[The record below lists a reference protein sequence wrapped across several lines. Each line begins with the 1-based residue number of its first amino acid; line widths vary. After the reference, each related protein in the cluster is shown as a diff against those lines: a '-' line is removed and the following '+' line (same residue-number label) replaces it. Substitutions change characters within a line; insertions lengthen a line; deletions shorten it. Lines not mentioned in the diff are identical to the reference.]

1 MYSLLPGLVAGLFL
15 LHGAYVIATRG
26 FNQVS
31 GSYFL
36 LCLTTFF
43 WQASWAVLFQVR
55 DPALAD
61 ALVHFGYLMIIF
73 LPTSLYMLLA
83 EISERPA
90 ERRGVALSYG
100 LALVLAL
107 LDMST
112 DLFIAGRYDYFFGFY
127 PKAGPL
133 HWMHVLQTAVVVS
146 RGLWLAWSAMQQ
158 ASGEKRERL
167 RLCVASVLIYFL
179 AAVDYLCNYGI
190 ALYPPGVL
198 FIATSLGLIALAVM
212 RYRLMSPVTIAAT
225 VAHEMR
231 TPLASIR
238 LLAET
243 LHQWLPELDRGYR
256 AAVAAGLHQEQPA
269 APGFPR
275 LSRMADAIS
284 RQVERSNLVI
294 DMMLACGSAEHMDT
308 ACFKPCSMAACV
320 QAALDGYPFRE
331 RDRARVSTRIEA
343 DFQFTGTEPL
353 MVFVLYNLLKNALY
367 AIDAANKGDICIA
380 LSTSGGHHLLSVR
393 DTGLGIR
400 RGDLPQIFETFFT
413 TKPGHGA
420 GLGLAFCRRVVE
432 SFGGSMACDSVEGAY
447 TVFEMRFA
455 PLRARDQP
463 RPGELATVNS

>member
-31 GSYFL
+31 GSYLL

-55 DPALAD
+55 DPVLAD

-73 LPTSLYMLLA
+73 LPTTLYMLLV
-83 EISERPA
+83 EIAVRPA
-90 ERRGVALSYG
+90 DRRGVALSYG

-112 DLFIAGRYDYFFGFY
+112 DLFIDGRHDYFFGFY
-127 PKAGPL
+127 PRAGPL
-133 HWMHVLQTAVVVS
+133 HWVHMLQTAVVVC
-146 RGLWLAWSAMQQ
+146 RGLWLAWSAMRQ
-158 ASGEKRERL
+158 ASGEQRTRL

-190 ALYPPGVL
+190 ALYPPGVI
-198 FIATSLGLIALAVM
+198 FIAASLGLIALAVM
-212 RYRLMSPVTIAAT
+212 RYQLMSPVTIAAS

-256 AAVAAGLHQEQPA
+256 AAVAAGLHHALPA
-269 APGFPR
+269 APGFSR
-275 LSRMADAIS
+275 LSKMADAIT

-294 DMMLACGSAEHMDT
+294 DMMLACACAEHIDP
-308 ACFKPCSMAACV
+308 AGFVRCSMADCV

-331 RDRARVSTRIEA
+331 RDRARVVARIDD
-343 DFQFTGTEPL
+343 DFHFIGTEPL

-367 AIDAANKGDICIA
+367 AIDAANKGEIRIT
-380 LSTSGGHHLLSVR
+380 LSTSDGRHLLSVR
-393 DTGLGIR
+393 DTGAGIR
-400 RGDLPQIFETFFT
+400 RADLPHIFETFFT
-413 TKPGHGA
+413 TRPGHGA

-432 SFGGSMACDSVEGAY
+432 SFGGRMDCDSIEGAY
-447 TVFEMRFA
+447 TVFDMRFA
-455 PLRARDQP
+455 LLGQPGQP
-463 RPGELATVNS
+463 RSGELATVSS